1 MINEWKMNSIQ
12 KSYKC
17 NTFKFLWHIYQ
28 VTLDACLM
36 PSRTISLLKFVFF
49 HKIDE
54 SRQTDVIYMKYMTT
68 MDIPMSNLAP
78 SSNRFYKLRFWD
90 CEIIFTS
97 SLAKASKDVIFKT
110 TCIFKSIE
118 LFLNFVIF
126 FN

>member
-54 SRQTDVIYMKYMTT
+54 SRQTDVIKYMTT
-68 MDIPMSNLAP
+68 KDIPMSNLAP
-78 SSNRFYKLRFWD
+78 SSNRFYKLRFGD

-97 SLAKASKDVIFKT
+97 SLAKAS
-110 TCIFKSIE
+110 CIFKSIE